1 VHTFRP
7 RQLQKPRPKH
17 HAKREPKKCPK
28 SAILRRVPWRT
39 VVREDSAVVTCCGPV
54 GHGVM
59 MGVFVVVDLGPTL
72 VPVSL

>member
-1 VHTFRP
+1 
-7 RQLQKPRPKH
+7 
-17 HAKREPKKCPK
+17 
-28 SAILRRVPWRT
+28 VPWRT

-59 MGVFVVVDLGPTL
+59 MGVFVVVDLGKTL